1 MKTQHE
7 EKLSVYLCPNQNAA
21 DGYDIQVIPEHRTWW
36 MNSDDIKIGEHEL
49 CILLDIPGRQ
59 ELAKLAVATLQ
70 ERQVAILAK
79 AEKDRTE
86 LQAKIDILLSLEY
99 IDEDAV

>member
-1 MKTQHE
+1 MKTRHE

-21 DGYDIQVIPEHRTWW
+21 DGYDIQVIPADKTWW
-36 MNSDDIKIGEHEL
+36 VSSDAIKIGEHEL

-70 ERQVAILAK
+70 ERQVAISAK
-79 AEKDRTE
+79 AEKDRVE
-86 LQAKIDILLSLEY
+86 LQAKIDVLLSLEY